1 MYVFACMYVCVCAC
15 ACVNVC
21 ICMYVCMCVC
31 ACACVNVCACMYVHV
46 CVYLVCVQSP
56 CACVCTVSRC
66 GVDVCVRVCTY
77 VGAFKVRFGV
87 HGEREGYTLVSE
99 FGVPSN
105 LDIVVVR
112 GQSLGV
118 CRGNVDVAPHEA
130 PKVGLEVTQ
139 YPPQDVLH
147 VFDMRRVTKVRLL
160 N

>member
-1 MYVFACMYVCVCAC
+1 MAYVCVCACVCVCVCMHVCECMRMYVFACMW
-15 ACVNVC
+15 
-21 ICMYVCMCVC
+21 
-31 ACACVNVCACMYVHV
+31 
-46 CVYLVCVQSP
+46 YLVCVQSP

-66 GVDVCVRVCTY
+66 GVDVCVRVHLCGR
-77 VGAFKVRFGV
+77 VQGSVWGAW
-87 HGEREGYTLVSE
+87 GEEGYALVSE

-105 LDIVVVR
+105 LNIVVVR
-112 GQSLGV
+112 GQSLGI

-147 VFDMRRVTKVRLL
+147 VFDTRRVTKVRLL

>member
-1 MYVFACMYVCVCAC
+1 MWCGCVCAC
-15 ACVNVC
+15 VHLCGRVQGSVWGAC
-21 ICMYVCMCVC
+21 
-31 ACACVNVCACMYVHV
+31 
-46 CVYLVCVQSP
+46 
-56 CACVCTVSRC
+56 
-66 GVDVCVRVCTY
+66 
-77 VGAFKVRFGV
+77 
-87 HGEREGYTLVSE
+87 GEREGYALVSE

-118 CRGNVDVAPHEA
+118 CRGNVDVAPHET

-147 VFDMRRVTKVRLL
+147 VFDTRRVTKVRLL